1 MVVLAGGGEQGTP
14 SHSQRFKSNSEG
26 LGLNSPVLRMEMQSP
41 GGAHSDDSDEAV
53 DDLLNTEHDSDA
65 PTVDGDLVS
74 RVSDTGERTP
84 ELDLSEVASSED
96 FGQTALPRSTELS
109 MALAEAQGSSHD
121 KKYPVASPLVKFTV
135 TLTLA
140 IPEGFEGGRR
150 KSLKKSKSMRS
161 LEATK
166 PLKYYHIEWTLLPNG
181 EVTKLDIV
189 TFATA
194 AKAYVGNDS
203 QVLKSWYDGE
213 QMWLVFSHSV
223 ELPVTKEILLKLSS
237 YVMTLHIWD
246 SKDRVSSKAKFD
258 RPKALRLFME
268 SKNMD
273 EEKHLVQE
281 QLKLLKDSP
290 LLTTYKETHD
300 IHPEDLSEKLGE
312 GPVTSSDQANLEH
325 LESAG
330 HVQEQQSEE
339 EPCAHL
345 RQNKLMKKKKT
356 LTSSAKGVSL
366 KTETEDVIAA
376 ESKTKSKS
384 KILHEAPKKPSQKKK
399 MLEKYTSIKLDMR
412 LLLAG
417 HKSVTNKI
425 DDRMPGIRD
434 AIFTVSVDNS
444 LMSEEMERELNPMV
458 IRIISASSMPST
470 PVPIHVLEEKCGPV
484 YCQYQFYDMP
494 CHRTKARGHGS
505 EISFKD
511 VNVIL
516 TGTIKPDKL
525 KEYLLGPPLE
535 IEIHDRDRRLV
546 LQSEPP
552 ALFGTEAED
561 IKLSNVSLASSKRT
575 VHDPFTTTNKS
586 WDPYGIAKLAFSDLV
601 YGEKCLNLAVS
612 IQNSTTPDPTGYKT
626 DGLDGRIV
634 NVSGAID
641 VPDECPLPKGDY
653 LESNSVLN
661 IRIEL
666 AYPLMGTTDVPLET
680 GECQF
685 GRIIYIFDYKNTK
698 FLNELLGTINSVNS
712 AALCL
717 DSFSNDGSEAAD
729 TVLKVEPELKES
741 SIQDILTGFHLMDGK
756 MHLFV
761 LEGLRNEGLRK
772 LWKNVPIRSVAPE
785 EERIKIL
792 YNSNFSFHQR
802 LYANMDDNVYHLH
815 LREPVHDIIKQP
827 LLYIRDMTPQD
838 CFQALCRLQHMCS
851 AKKLRQVVQADLF
864 PAADML
870 KILSREFGIPASETG
885 PLTTKTVPSITTEPA
900 SKLKPTKRAPYSLLD
915 IYNEKYL
922 QRKRDQ
928 IFPDHV
934 QANIDAVSQ
943 ANKTLKKPK
952 LGTITAVYPEGKA
965 VHIYSS
971 QTLNSAQRA
980 KELLHQEIAK
990 KQNSY
995 FTYNPE
1001 FLSALV
1007 APVDPETEKK
1017 KAKEKSKAA
1026 WLTFEGFRFYEFKS
1040 SLESNEHPKKPDK
1053 ARICDLQ
1060 KAWKEHILYGNLFKP
1075 ILPRGRWKWSERHK
1089 DFELYKKL
1097 TYAPPPISVHLA
1109 GDTLKAEQLESIY
1122 KDYEDWRSKLLVSKI
1137 KNKCCSFTK
1146 TFELETTG
1154 PEANKQVDKSVISS
1168 VKQPISILKQITYSD
1183 VGDLLNYK
1191 APQQPEV
1198 TKGFAPGLTVNR
1210 SWKIN
1215 ANIIPRY
1222 DMEHKKFADLKG
1234 NDFNVYCNKHTCI
1247 YNPKLNPR
1255 NEEMEKTHL
1264 FQTNKPATEV
1274 L

>member
-1 MVVLAGGGEQGTP
+1 
-14 SHSQRFKSNSEG
+14 
-26 LGLNSPVLRMEMQSP
+26 MQSP
-41 GGAHSDDSDEAV
+41 GGAQSDDSDEAV
-53 DDLLNTEHDSDA
+53 DDPLNTELESDA

-84 ELDLSEVASSED
+84 EPDLSEVASSEESP
-96 FGQTALPRSTELS
+96 QTVQPSSTELS
-109 MALAEAQGSSHD
+109 TALAETQGSSYD
-121 KKYPVASPLVKFTV
+121 KKYPVASPLLVKFTV

-140 IPEGFEGGRR
+140 IPDGLEGVRK

-189 TFATA
+189 IFATA
-194 AKAYVGNDS
+194 AKAYLGNDS

-213 QMWLVFSHSV
+213 QMWLVFNHSV

-246 SKDRVSSKAKFD
+246 SKDKVSSKAKFD

-268 SKNMD
+268 SKNLD

-300 IHPEDLSEKLGE
+300 IHPEDLSQKHGE
-312 GPVTSSDQANLEH
+312 A
-325 LESAG
+325 
-330 HVQEQQSEE
+330 
-339 EPCAHL
+339 EP
-345 RQNKLMKKKKT
+345 
-356 LTSSAKGVSL
+356 
-366 KTETEDVIAA
+366 
-376 ESKTKSKS
+376 KTKSKS
-384 KILHEAPKKPSQKKK
+384 KILHETPKHPSQKKK
-399 MLEKYTSIKLDMR
+399 VLEKYISGAIKLDMR

-417 HKSVTNKI
+417 HKSVTNKM
-425 DDRMPGIRD
+425 DDIMPGIRD
-434 AIFTVSVDNS
+434 AIFTISVDNS

-470 PVPIHVLEEKCGPV
+470 PVPIHVLEEKSGPV

-494 CHRTKARGHGS
+494 CHRTKAREHGS

-516 TGTIKPDKL
+516 TGTFKPDKL

-535 IEIHDRDRRLV
+535 IEIHDRDRKLV
-546 LQSEPP
+546 LQSELP

-717 DSFSNDGSEAAD
+717 DTFSNDESDTAD
-729 TVLKVEPELKES
+729 TVLKVELKES
-741 SIQDILTGFHLMDGK
+741 SMQDIVTGFHLMDGK

-885 PLTTKTVPSITTEPA
+885 PFTTKSVPSITTELA

-943 ANKTLKKPK
+943 ADKKLKKPK

-1001 FLSALV
+1001 FLSASV

-1017 KAKEKSKAA
+1017 KAKEKSKAT
-1026 WLTFEGFRFYEFKS
+1026 WLTFEGFRFYEFKT
-1040 SLESNEHPKKPDK
+1040 SLESNEHPKKPDR
-1053 ARICDLQ
+1053 ARIRDLQ

-1146 TFELETTG
+1146 DFELETTG
-1154 PEANKQVDKSVISS
+1154 PEASKQVDKSVISS

-1183 VGDLLNYK
+1183 VADLINCK
-1191 APQQPEV
+1191 TPQQPEV
-1198 TKGFAPGLTVNR
+1198 TKGFAPGLTANR

-1234 NDFNVYCNKHTCI
+1234 NDFK
-1247 YNPKLNPR
+1247 
-1255 NEEMEKTHL
+1255 
-1264 FQTNKPATEV
+1264 
-1274 L
+1274 